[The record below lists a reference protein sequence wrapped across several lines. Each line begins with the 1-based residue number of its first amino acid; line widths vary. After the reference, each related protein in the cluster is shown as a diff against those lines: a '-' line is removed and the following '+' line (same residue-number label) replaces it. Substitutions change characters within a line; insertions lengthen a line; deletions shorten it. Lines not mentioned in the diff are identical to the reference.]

1 MYFTMPKR
9 HFDLERLSDTFED
22 PTEPVSV
29 LDCAA
34 IFLQHSKTDCDVRVF
49 IIITLATGER
59 YIVRDIEKVER
70 FFSPYSYELRVKF
83 KPVKALVDCDIIRYV
98 NYDCIS
104 TPMSV
109 TTRRMCMEAGDYLDF
124 NHIETM

>member
-9 HFDLERLSDTFED
+9 HFDLELLSNTFED

-29 LDCAA
+29 LDRAA
-34 IFLQHSKTDCDVRVF
+34 ICLRHSKTDCDIRIF

-59 YIVRDIEKVER
+59 YIVKDIESVKR
-70 FFSPYSYELRVKF
+70 FFSHERFEIIVRF
-83 KPVKALVDCDIIRYV
+83 KPIKALVDCEVIRYV
-98 NYDCIS
+98 IYDCIS

-109 TTRRMCMEAGDYLDF
+109 TNRRLCMEAGDFIDF
-124 NHIETM
+124 SHTERL

>member
-22 PTEPVSV
+22 PTEPISV
-29 LDCAA
+29 LERAA
-34 IFLQHSKTDCDVRVF
+34 IALRHAKTDCDVRVF
-49 IIITLATGER
+49 IVITLATGER
-59 YIVRDIEKVER
+59 YVVRDIEKVER
-70 FFSPYSYELRVKF
+70 FISPNSYHLRVKF
-83 KPVKALVDCDIIRYV
+83 KPIKALADCDVIRWV

-109 TTRRMCMEAGDYLDF
+109 TNRRLCMEAGDYIDF
-124 NHIETM
+124 KHEETI